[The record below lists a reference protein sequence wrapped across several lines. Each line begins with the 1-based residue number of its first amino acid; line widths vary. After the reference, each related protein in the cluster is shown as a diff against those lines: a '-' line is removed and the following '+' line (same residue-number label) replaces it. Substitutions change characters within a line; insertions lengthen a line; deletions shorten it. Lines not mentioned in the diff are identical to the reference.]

1 MVAVAVAA
9 VAAKLR
15 GKDGVA
21 KSARSRETVG
31 VARFRAQDPRAAAS
45 VRLGDTQQEKSK
57 KRGWSL
63 VIINTKTSLR

>member
-1 MVAVAVAA
+1 MVAVAVAL
-9 VAAKLR
+9 AKLR

-21 KSARSRETVG
+21 KSPRSRESVG

-45 VRLGDTQQEKSK
+45 VRLGDTQQEKST

-63 VIINTKTSLR
+63 VKINTKTSLR